1 MHISS
6 VKLELTFDSKDVV
19 WMQHNFQLQKSQ
31 QSMS

>member
-6 VKLELTFDSKDVV
+6 VKLELTFDSKDV